1 MRAVGRVAENQV
13 DRTSFHGVRK
23 LYPLAQA
30 PTPCRS
36 REKGG
41 QSSPSSWG
49 GKLVQRCFPVGR
61 SVGPLLLCFQ
71 FFDPHWSKGPSVPTL
86 GGSGTRCAASGY
98 HSHTCSLYPSPLAI
112 CSEGLRVG
120 GSDGCGWVLC
130 GVLVLA
136 PRLGLAPLPGGR
148 GAAPPPVG
156 GGAPAALGGCTWWV
170 VSRPAFA
177 MPSIIALMGT

>member
-1 MRAVGRVAENQV
+1 MNRSQHVLGVKIFRLRRQRGTYLPIIGVG
-13 DRTSFHGVRK
+13 
-23 LYPLAQA
+23 
-30 PTPCRS
+30 
-36 REKGG
+36 
-41 QSSPSSWG
+41 G
-49 GKLVQRCFPVGR
+49 GKKH
-61 SVGPLLLCFQ
+61 GPSCVFNCLTL
-71 FFDPHWSKGPSVPTL
+71 WSKGPSVPTL

-98 HSHTCSLYPSPLAI
+98 HSHTCSLYPSPLAV

-130 GVLVLA
+130 GVLVRVPL
-136 PRLGLAPLPGGR
+136 LGLAPLPGGR